1 MRTPALCLTILLCT
15 SFVGHAQLT
24 HSISEIQGQQF
35 TSPLVGSIVTT
46 SGIVTANN
54 VTSATSG
61 VIGYFIQDGE
71 GPWNGIY
78 VYDQIQAPQ
87 IGDEIIIEGEVAEFY
102 DVTELV
108 GISYFETV
116 SSGNDLP
123 SPSIVTT
130 GELASSEAYEGCLVQ
145 IVNAMCVNPDA
156 DYGEAIFDDG
166 SGEVKTNDYMF
177 WPEEGWIQDEYYSIT
192 GCIHY
197 TFEEYKIEPRY
208 SDDIVQV
215 CNPGLDLD
223 LGDWGYFP
231 DPSLGQQ
238 FETVLVGVP
247 YSDVFTVVVPNTA
260 SAIDPMFLLP
270 LDSIEILDIQL
281 INEETGGIGLLGD
294 IGIQTTCNNLNTS
307 NSECIFLSG
316 GQYCLTLEGIATDPG
331 TYSMT
336 MNLDAW
342 VTVFDVGV
350 AQPFTIDGY
359 TLVVEGPCENDEA
372 CNYGEIGNCEFP
384 IPPFDCSGNCLN
396 DADSDGICDED
407 EILGCTYEIACNY
420 NPNATEDDDSCEFY
434 CPGCTDLE
442 ACNFDE
448 GAIQDDGT
456 CFYPEDLYGS
466 DVVDC
471 SGNCLNDEDLDG
483 VCDPNEI
490 FGCTNGL
497 ACNFIPEA
505 TEDDGAC
512 EFISCSGCT
521 YEYACNYDP
530 EALYSDGSCVFGECS
545 GCTDSSACNFNPTV
559 ADDDGS
565 CTYAPLG
572 YDCDGSCT
580 LDENSDGICDVG
592 CIDPSAC
599 NYNEQA
605 TIDDGSCELPA
616 DYFDCDGTCIN
627 DQDGDGYCDELEIS
641 GCTNSIACNFDPVAT
656 DDNGLCEYCCGTG
669 TAWNDT
675 SLTCEI
681 ITGFGEEVCGD
692 GTQWDPVTQTCQT
705 MDSCPE
711 DLDGDGIVTVSDL
724 LQLLGSFGEACE
736 VSVVEFT
743 CGNPLSYQGY
753 DYATVQ
759 IGEQCWFAENLRTEY
774 YQNGDV
780 IPNEPEAA
788 EWSTASIGL
797 QTIYGEGVLGV
808 PDSLLNVF
816 YSDYGLLYNNLSV
829 HDERNICPFNWHV
842 PSDEEWIDLEVFSGM
857 SEVEA
862 HSFGWRGTGIGMQLK
877 STSEDEPSWNGS
889 NLSGFSALPGGNR
902 ESNGGYGDVLSYGVF
917 WTSSENI
924 WRDLST
930 DEDRVRRGQG
940 NINGGFSVRCL
951 KDTE

>member
-1 MRTPALCLTILLCT
+1 MRYLTVLLALLCVCTICSGQISVLINEFDPSGPGMDSEEFVELYGPPGQDLSGLCLVTYNGSNAQSNLTIDL
-15 SFVGHAQLT
+15 S
-24 HSISEIQGQQF
+24 GQSLGADGLF
-35 TSPLVGSIVTT
+35 LIGGA
-46 SGIVTANN
+46 GITNA
-54 VTSATSG
+54 
-61 VIGYFIQDGE
+61 D
-71 GPWNGIY
+71 IY
-78 VYDQIQAPQ
+78 VESTNWLQVGQ
-87 IGDEIIIEGEVAEFY
+87 EGIALYAANAADFPNGTPVT
-102 DVTELV
+102 DVGLLDAV
-108 GISYFETV
+108 VY
-116 SSGNDLP
+116 GNNQTP
-123 SPSIVTT
+123 SPTLLNVLTPDGIQLNES
-130 GELASSEAYEGCLVQ
+130 AEGL
-145 IVNAMCVNPDA
+145 A
-156 DYGEAIFDDG
+156 DYQSLARVPDG
-166 SGEVKTNDYMF
+166 GTALS
-177 WPEEGWIQDEYYSIT
+177 PDEFILQSPT
-192 GCIHY
+192 
-197 TFEEYKIEPRY
+197 
-208 SDDIVQV
+208 
-215 CNPGLDLD
+215 PGLSNILACDVEPELD
-223 LGDWGYFP
+223 LGNWGYFP

-238 FETVLVGVP
+238 FDTVLVGVP

-260 SAIDPMFLLP
+260 SAIDPMFQLP

-307 NSECIFLSG
+307 NSECTFLSG

-342 VTVFDVGV
+342 VTVFGVGV
-350 AQPFTIDGY
+350 AQPYTIDGY

-407 EILGCTYEIACNY
+407 EILGCTHEIACNY

-759 IGEQCWFAENLRTEY
+759 IGEQCWFAENLRNEHY
-774 YQNGDV
+774 ANGDA
-780 IPNEPEAA
+780 IPGELSNS
-788 EWSTASIGL
+788 EWQIADDTNLGA
-797 QTIYGEGVLGV
+797 QAIYNNDVSNLA
-808 PDSLLNVF
+808 
-816 YSDYGLLYNNLSV
+816 DYGRLYNWYAVDDGRGLCPSV
-829 HDERNICPFNWHV
+829 WHV
-842 PSDEEWIDLEVFSGM
+842 PTDGEFMTLEMELGM
-857 SEVEA
+857 SESEA
-862 HSFGWRGTGIGMQLK
+862 NGTGERGTDQGAQMK
-877 STSEDEPSWNGS
+877 SSPEDSPSWNGT
-889 NLSGFSALPGGNR
+889 NTSGFSGLAGGIRSNNASFSLEDEAYFWSDSADGTSAWYRVLGGNTR
-902 ESNGGYGDVLSYGVF
+902 VSRTSN
-917 WTSSENI
+917 
-924 WRDLST
+924 
-930 DEDRVRRGQG
+930 DRR
-940 NINGGFSVRCL
+940 NGFSVRCVR
-951 KDTE
+951 D

>member
-1 MRTPALCLTILLCT
+1 MRYLTTLLALLFFCNICIGQWSVLINEFDPSCPGIDTAEFVELYGTPGQNLSGLCLVIYNGSNAQSNLTIDL
-15 SFVGHAQLT
+15 S
-24 HSISEIQGQQF
+24 GQSLDVNGF
-35 TSPLVGSIVTT
+35 FLIGG
-46 SGIVTANN
+46 SGISNA
-54 VTSATSG
+54 
-61 VIGYFIQDGE
+61 D
-71 GPWNGIY
+71 
-78 VYDQIQAPQ
+78 
-87 IGDEIIIEGEVAEFY
+87 IIIESTNWLQVGQEGIALYAADAADFPYGTPVTNVGLVDALVYGNNQPPSTTLLSVLTPDGIQLNESAEG
-102 DVTELV
+102 L
-108 GISYFETV
+108 
-116 SSGNDLP
+116 
-123 SPSIVTT
+123 
-130 GELASSEAYEGCLVQ
+130 
-145 IVNAMCVNPDA
+145 A
-156 DYGEAIFDDG
+156 DYQSLARVPDG
-166 SGEVKTNDYMF
+166 GNALS
-177 WPEEGWIQDEYYSIT
+177 PEGFILQDAT
-192 GCIHY
+192 
-197 TFEEYKIEPRY
+197 
-208 SDDIVQV
+208 
-215 CNPGLDLD
+215 PGLSNLLACDVDFGLD

-238 FETVLVGVP
+238 FDTVQVGVP
-247 YSDVFTVVVPNTA
+247 YSEVFSIAVPSAA
-260 SAIDPMFLLP
+260 SSIDPDFQLP
-270 LDSIEILDIQL
+270 LDSMELLSFFL
-281 INEETGGIGLLGD
+281 IDEETGGGGFLGD
-294 IGIQTTCNNLNTS
+294 IGILTFCNNQNTS
-307 NSECIFLSG
+307 GIECTFSSG
-316 GQYCLTLEGIATDPG
+316 DQYCVTLAGIATEPG
-331 TYSMT
+331 TYFMSID
-336 MNLDAW
+336 LVAW
-342 VTVFDVGV
+342 VTVFGVGV
-350 AQPFTIDGY
+350 AQPYTIDGY

-592 CIDPSAC
+592 CIDSSAC

-627 DQDGDGYCDELEIS
+627 NQDGDGYCDELEIS